1 MALDDAVEL
10 LKIKRGEVQGSAGIR
25 PRRPSAGP
33 SDVMCCEQ
41 PRPSRPRV
49 RGTCALA
56 AALLMAPLAPAM
68 AQDIRGLEI
77 CTAERQMDR
86 RTACLQANVEFLQ
99 QELSKLDRETDAK
112 VAAATR
118 DLATT
123 RAEIA
128 TLKATIEKL
137 GSELTQMKAKADPH
151 TKK

>member
-1 MALDDAVEL
+1 
-10 LKIKRGEVQGSAGIR
+10 
-25 PRRPSAGP
+25 
-33 SDVMCCEQ
+33 Q

-49 RGTCALA
+49 RGTCTLA

-86 RTACLQANVEFLQ
+86 RTACLQANLEFLQ
-99 QELSKLDRETDAK
+99 RELSKLDRETDAK

-123 RAEIA
+123 RRDRGAQPSRSSA
-128 TLKATIEKL
+128 ASLRK
-137 GSELTQMKAKADPH
+137 
-151 TKK
+151 